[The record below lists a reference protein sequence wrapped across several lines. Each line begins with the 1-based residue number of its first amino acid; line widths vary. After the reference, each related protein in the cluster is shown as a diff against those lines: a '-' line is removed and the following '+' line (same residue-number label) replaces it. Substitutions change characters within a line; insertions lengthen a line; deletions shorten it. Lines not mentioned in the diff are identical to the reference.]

1 MSRQET
7 LANYEVSEG
16 GVIKTLGKFEGEML
30 YVPDAW
36 ELATNGFADV
46 DEGSVYGVI
55 FTDEDRLDYPEISNT
70 YGMLMEQ
77 SDKGFIH
84 AEEYETKEAF
94 EAAVERV
101 RAAAYWSDSDW

>member
-1 MSRQET
+1 MNRQDV
-7 LANYEVSEG
+7 LNKFEVRED
-16 GVIKTLGKFEGEML
+16 GVIKTLGAYEGQML
-30 YVPDAW
+30 YVPAAW
-36 ELATNGFADV
+36 EFCLDGMADF

-55 FTDEDRLDYPEISNT
+55 FTDEDRLDFPEISNT